1 MVNLFPKVQDLYNLT
16 DNFTERKL
24 ITNDWLTVDQMISIL
39 MLKVDNIVPNIEE
52 LKKVIEKDNPVIK
65 FWIDPTG
72 LEIHLWHSIPINIA
86 RLIQSTGKR
95 ITLIIW
101 DFTAKIWDPTG
112 RNTERKILTDDD
124 IKKNYEQY
132 KLQAAKFINLDHTD
146 VVHNTSILSGI
157 WIEELTR
164 FFQKVSMGSLLQR
177 EDFKKR
183 LEWWYWLSLAEVFYP
198 LLMALDSIKVNAD
211 LEIWGKDQLL
221 NFHIT
226 RELMNKLWLRP
237 ETFITTPLLPWITWT
252 WEKMSKSLNN
262 YVWLLENSTNVYG
275 KIMSIPD
282 SLLDLYIFNFVD
294 IQQQEKEGFEELIGK
309 NPYEFKKA
317 LAYYITSIIN
327 WDEEAQKAADEFTRK
342 FSKNTFNEE
351 DFENIDTE
359 KGSLVALLFQHK
371 LFPSKSDARRMIES
385 WAIKMRTASSEFK
398 KINDIDFIIDKEV
411 YLKIGKKKFIKFT
424 I

>member
-1 MVNLFPKVQDLYNLT
+1 
-16 DNFTERKL
+16 
-24 ITNDWLTVDQMISIL
+24 
-39 MLKVDNIVPNIEE
+39 
-52 LKKVIEKDNPVIK
+52 
-65 FWIDPTG
+65 
-72 LEIHLWHSIPINIA
+72 
-86 RLIQSTGKR
+86 
-95 ITLIIW
+95 
-101 DFTAKIWDPTG
+101 
-112 RNTERKILTDDD
+112 
-124 IKKNYEQY
+124 
-132 KLQAAKFINLDHTD
+132 
-146 VVHNTSILSGI
+146 
-157 WIEELTR
+157 
-164 FFQKVSMGSLLQR
+164 
-177 EDFKKR
+177 
-183 LEWWYWLSLAEVFYP
+183 
-198 LLMALDSIKVNAD
+198 
-211 LEIWGKDQLL
+211 
-221 NFHIT
+221 
-226 RELMNKLWLRP
+226 
-237 ETFITTPLLPWITWT
+237 
-252 WEKMSKSLNN
+252 
-262 YVWLLENSTNVYG
+262 
-275 KIMSIPD
+275 MSIPD